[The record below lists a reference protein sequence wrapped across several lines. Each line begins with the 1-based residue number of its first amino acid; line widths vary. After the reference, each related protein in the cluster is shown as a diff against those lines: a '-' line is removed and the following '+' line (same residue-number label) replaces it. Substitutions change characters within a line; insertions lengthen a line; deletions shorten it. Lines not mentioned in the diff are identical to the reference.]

1 MTLQA
6 FAVLAVERMAEAG
19 LGVHRHPFVLQ
30 RVSYQDAD
38 GLWQPGFER
47 GGRRFTEAPVEDHE
61 GLARAKWRLG
71 EALVETGELLQALAF
86 LEESAALFRTLE
98 DGVGEARALN
108 DLGALWRELGEPDRA
123 STAHRRSLKLYR
135 HAGVESG
142 EGSALNNLG
151 LVAETVG
158 ELSGALDLYEQAL
171 AIWRRLGRPAS
182 EATTLQN
189 LGSLYALVGRDEEAL
204 DFLQQ
209 AVDLLTAEEQ
219 ERKLVA
225 AWIELGWAHH
235 LAGQSEIAM
244 ERYSQAMALARR
256 LEDRLGEAVALDRQG
271 TALRALGR
279 HAEAAASYLK
289 ALDVFRKAG
298 SRFSEGHILA
308 NLGWL
313 ELTRGDPTAAA
324 SRLDEA
330 VAILAEAGDSNAE
343 IYALVG
349 LARAA
354 RLQGDFAPARQHLD
368 RAVELIEGV
377 RSEVRGDL
385 SRSYYL
391 ATRYDAFE
399 ELVTLLMELHQ
410 ADDSVG
416 YERQALEYAE
426 RARARSLLEG
436 LTAAATSRRH
446 AGAENIDVELR
457 RRKLAEIRA
466 LEKRRMTV
474 VLKRASGAT
483 VESDVQDPRIK
494 QLEKLLR
501 QRWLAVEQLEGP
513 VGTGE
518 TAPSAPFT
526 AGQIQALLDGET
538 LLVAYLLA
546 EPHSFAWTVDRE
558 SVEVQRLPGR
568 KRIEER
574 ARRAAAAVSQS
585 NRPAFAEQ
593 ARRTLAALSEAVIE
607 PLSPR
612 LAGRRRLVVLA
623 DGALHYVPF
632 AALPAP
638 RGDPADTVE
647 PLLVRHEIVTL
658 PSAAVLAYQ
667 RRALAG
673 RPPAPRTVAVIAD
686 PVFGPDDERL
696 NPALTSS
703 EAVPKD
709 LERAVRSLDLDRLER
724 LRFSAAEAAAILA
737 LVPEETSLEALG
749 FQADRELVESG
760 LLGGYRIVHFATHGL
775 LHPVHPG
782 LSGVVLS
789 LLDEDGRPQD
799 GFLRAHEVA
808 ALDLPADLV
817 VLSACRTGLGR
828 EVRGEGLVGLTQAFF
843 QAGARRVVVSLW
855 SVNDGATAELM
866 ARFYRHLLEDRLP
879 PAAALRRAQLAILA
893 EERWEAPYFW
903 APFSLS
909 GDWR

>member
-1 MTLQA
+1 M
-6 FAVLAVERMAEAG
+6 
-19 LGVHRHPFVLQ
+19 
-30 RVSYQDAD
+30 
-38 GLWQPGFER
+38 
-47 GGRRFTEAPVEDHE
+47 
-61 GLARAKWRLG
+61 
-71 EALVETGELLQALAF
+71 
-86 LEESAALFRTLE
+86 
-98 DGVGEARALN
+98 
-108 DLGALWRELGEPDRA
+108 
-123 STAHRRSLKLYR
+123 
-135 HAGVESG
+135 
-142 EGSALNNLG
+142 
-151 LVAETVG
+151 
-158 ELSGALDLYEQAL
+158 
-171 AIWRRLGRPAS
+171 
-182 EATTLQN
+182 
-189 LGSLYALVGRDEEAL
+189 
-204 DFLQQ
+204 
-209 AVDLLTAEEQ
+209 
-219 ERKLVA
+219 
-225 AWIELGWAHH
+225 
-235 LAGQSEIAM
+235 
-244 ERYSQAMALARR
+244 
-256 LEDRLGEAVALDRQG
+256 
-271 TALRALGR
+271 
-279 HAEAAASYLK
+279 
-289 ALDVFRKAG
+289 
-298 SRFSEGHILA
+298 
-308 NLGWL
+308 
-313 ELTRGDPTAAA
+313 
-324 SRLDEA
+324 
-330 VAILAEAGDSNAE
+330 AILAEAGDSNAE

-483 VESDVQDPRIK
+483 VESDVQDPRIE

-501 QRWLAVEQLEGP
+501 QRWLAVEQLESPGA
-513 VGTGE
+513 GD
-518 TAPSAPFT
+518 TAPSTPFS
-526 AGQIQALLDGET
+526 AGEIQALLDGET
-538 LLVAYLLA
+538 LLAVYLLA

-558 SVEVQRLPGR
+558 RVEVHRLPSR
-568 KRIEER
+568 TRIEER
-574 ARRAAAAVSQS
+574 ARRAAAAVAQS
-585 NRPAFAEQ
+585 NKPAFADQ

-607 PLSPR
+607 PLAPR
-612 LAGRRRLVVLA
+612 LAGRRRLAVLA

-808 ALDLPADLV
+808 ALDLPADLI
-817 VLSACRTGLGR
+817 VLSACSTGLGR
-828 EVRGEGLVGLTQAFF
+828 EVRGEGLVGLPQAFF

-855 SVNDGATAELM
+855 NVNDSATAELM
-866 ARFYRHLLEDRLP
+866 ARFYRHLLEDGLP
-879 PAAALRRAQLAILA
+879 PAAALREAQLAILA
-893 EERWEAPYFW
+893 EERWKAPYFW
-903 APFSLS
+903 APFLLS